1 MTEKDDATSAT
12 IKVPIWSLLVPEHA
26 ETLER
31 LFRDELEQQ
40 KLDALAEFAAGVGH
54 EINNPLAIIGGR
66 AQLLLREISNPEHQ
80 KHLASILVQVRRA
93 YEMIAD
99 IRLFARPPKPE
110 PSDVSVSD
118 ILRDVA
124 TRFFDATTE
133 KSIVW
138 DLHNVTAESRPKRPA
153 ADDVRIYA
161 DAAFLETIFTVL
173 CKNAVEAVGSVSVR
187 CGKQHATPGNTGGIQ
202 TKTPGSTEGQIKLSC
217 EYCLAGV
224 RVTIDD
230 NGPGIPPEH
239 LPLIFSPYFSGRQA
253 GRGLGFGLCKAWR
266 LLGLMG
272 GTIKAEN
279 RTPNGARFTVTLRNM
294 PQDCCASG
302 ID

>member
-1 MTEKDDATSAT
+1 MTENPP
-12 IKVPIWSLLVPEHA
+12 VPIWSLLVPEHA

-31 LFRDELEQQ
+31 LFREELEQQ
-40 KLDALAEFAAGVGH
+40 KLDALAEFAAGAGH

-66 AQLLLREISNPEHQ
+66 TQLLLREISNPEHQ
-80 KHLASILVQVRRA
+80 RHLASILAQVRRA

-110 PSDVSVSD
+110 PVDINVSA
-118 ILRDVA
+118 ILREVTIHFYDV
-124 TRFFDATTE
+124 TSE
-133 KSIVW
+133 KNIVW
-138 DLHNVTAESRPKRPA
+138 DLHNVTDNVCIF
-153 ADDVRIYA
+153 ADS
-161 DAAFLETIFTVL
+161 AFLETIFAAV
-173 CKNAVEAVGSVSVR
+173 CKNAVEAVGQKGV
-187 CGKQHATPGNTGGIQ
+187 
-202 TKTPGSTEGQIKLSC
+202 IKLSC

-224 RVTIDD
+224 RITIDD

-279 RTPNGARFTVTLRNM
+279 RVPNGARFVITLRNM
-294 PQDCCASG
+294 PQD
-302 ID
+302 

>member
-1 MTEKDDATSAT
+1 MTEK
-12 IKVPIWSLLVPEHA
+12 KQVPIWSLLVPEHT
-26 ETLER
+26 EPLER
-31 LFRDELEQQ
+31 LFREELERQ
-40 KLDALAEFAAGVGH
+40 KMDALAEFAAGAGH

-66 AQLLLREISNPEHQ
+66 AQLLLREISNPEHR
-80 KHLASILVQVRRA
+80 KHLASILAQVRRA

-110 PSDVSVSD
+110 FSHVNVSA

-124 TRFFDATTE
+124 SRFFDATSDVTSDN
-133 KSIVW
+133 KIVW
-138 DLHNVTAESRPKRPA
+138 DLHNVT
-153 ADDVRIYA
+153 DDVRIDA
-161 DAAFLETIFTVL
+161 DGAFLETIFSAL
-173 CKNAVEAVGSVSVR
+173 CKNAVEAIGQQKI
-187 CGKQHATPGNTGGIQ
+187 GQHEIEQ
-202 TKTPGSTEGQIKLSC
+202 QGQINISC

-230 NGPGIPPEH
+230 SGPGISPEH

-272 GTIKAEN
+272 GSIKAEN
-279 RTPNGARFTVTLRNM
+279 RTPKGTRFVVTLCNT
-294 PQDCCASG
+294 PQECTPPNLILYD
-302 ID
+302 